1 MTLDKGLRSFFPGV
15 RTPDE
20 IKEQAEARAAV
31 KAKINQMK
39 NTEFELQAADLPPI
53 NVELNLPRETKNE
66 YGYTPSQEKEIEKQM
81 VKDTSKSK
89 GAWAK
94 FKSDN
99 EIAVRKDQ
107 ELKRIEQKKKLFNHH
122 KLENS
127 KILSNNI
134 NLKKWDAPKK
144 LDGFKG
150 PLVVDPKH
158 PDGIKLT
165 NEHDMYDL
173 YKDDP
178 VRYLE
183 EVKYLFE
190 KDSNPPTDRIRKKQK
205 F

>member
-1 MTLDKGLRSFFPGV
+1 MTIDKGLRSFFPGV

-20 IKEQAEARAAV
+20 IKEQEDARAAIR
-31 KAKINQMK
+31 AKLNK
-39 NTEFELQAADLPPI
+39 LQAANLDSEDLPPI
-53 NVELNLPRETKNE
+53 NVEVNLPAKTKKKGFSQKEFEN
-66 YGYTPSQEKEIEKQM
+66 YIATRPSAKE
-81 VKDTSKSK
+81 SK

-99 EIAVRKDQ
+99 AIAVKKDQ

-127 KILSNNI
+127 KILLNNI

-144 LDGFKG
+144 LDGFQG